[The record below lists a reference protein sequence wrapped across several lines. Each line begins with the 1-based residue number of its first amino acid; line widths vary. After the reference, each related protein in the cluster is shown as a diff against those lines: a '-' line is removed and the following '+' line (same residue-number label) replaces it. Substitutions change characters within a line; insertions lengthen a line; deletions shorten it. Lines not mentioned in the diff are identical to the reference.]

1 LQDTGGNEL
10 GAEIPAN
17 SPDAARCGDLVAVS
31 MDGKDYSVAIIRA
44 MHAKR
49 DGAMHATLAIL
60 SRDPA
65 AVELRTLY
73 EQHEDNAYSE
83 QAAREFAFN
92 RARAIVLADDPA
104 ASQTLNLV
112 LAPESWKEGRVYET
126 TVDGSARRLRGVR
139 LLRRGDDYAR
149 VTFAWVA
156 ETESVT

>member
-1 LQDTGGNEL
+1 MPKPEHEFFRPDALPWEPVTGSATGGAGGPGVHE
-10 GAEIPAN
+10 
-17 SPDAARCGDLVAVS
+17 
-31 MDGKDYSVAIIRA
+31 K
-44 MHAKR
+44 
-49 DGAMHATLAIL
+49 IL

-65 AVELRTLY
+65 AVDLRTLY

-126 TVDGSARRLRGVR
+126 TGEEPARYLRGLR
-139 LLRRGDDYAR
+139 LMRRGDDYVRAL
-149 VTFAWVA
+149 VEWV
-156 ETESVT
+156 SHP